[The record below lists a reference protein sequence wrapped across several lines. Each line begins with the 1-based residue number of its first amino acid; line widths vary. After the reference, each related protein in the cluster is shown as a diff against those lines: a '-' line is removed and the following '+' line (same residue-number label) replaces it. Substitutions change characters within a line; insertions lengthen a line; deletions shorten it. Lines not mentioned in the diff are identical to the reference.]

1 VIRVKTDPQIQAM
14 REGGAMLAT
23 VLTIL
28 RKETLPGVTPKDLA
42 RRARQEL
49 RALGGEPAFLGYQGY
64 PDVICI
70 SVNSQ
75 VQHSIPT
82 DKPLQPGDIVNLD
95 FGVKHKGM
103 ITDGGITFCVG
114 EKPTADQQRLLQGTE
129 RALQAALDVVKDGCR
144 VGDVSAAI
152 EDVLKRH
159 KLGIVRELVG
169 HGVGYELHEDPEIP
183 NYGSKGTG
191 PVLRAG
197 MTIAIEPIANLGH
210 EEIVG
215 DHDGW
220 TLWTADGSLSAQFE
234 HSVLVTAN
242 GCEVLTQA

>member
-1 VIRVKTDPQIQAM
+1 MIRIKTAPQIQAM
-14 REGGAMLAT
+14 REGGAML
-23 VLTIL
+23 VTILALL
-28 RKETLPGVTPKDLA
+28 RKETKAGVTPKELA
-42 RRARQEL
+42 AQARQEL
-49 RALGGEPAFLGYQGY
+49 RKLGGEPAFLGYQGY

-82 DKPLQPGDIVNLD
+82 NKPLETGDIVNLD

-114 EKPTADQQRLLQGTE
+114 ENPTADQQRLLQGTE
-129 RALQAALDVVKDGCR
+129 RALLAALDVVKDGCR
-144 VGDVSAAI
+144 VGDISNAI
-152 EDVLKRH
+152 EHVLKQHR
-159 KLGIVRELVG
+159 LGIVRELVG

-183 NYGSKGTG
+183 NYGSAGTG
-191 PVLRAG
+191 PVLREG

-210 EEIVG
+210 EEIIG
-215 DHDGW
+215 DRDGW

-234 HSVLVTAN
+234 HTVLVTAS

>member
-1 VIRVKTDPQIQAM
+1 MIRVKTDPQIQAM